1 MTTFEAIIKR
11 GSNRGFQSEQI
22 SDEELNKILDAGE
35 MAPIA
40 SKDYGKMSIS
50 VIQEPILL
58 QKIVKTISAYLEKPA
73 IDPLYHAPTFII
85 ISGKEYPPFQFG
97 NSNQIP
103 QPNLEYINA
112 GCIIE
117 NMMLAAT
124 DLNIGSV
131 CITGALYA
139 FTLEKNLLE
148 PLHLSSG
155 FRPLSGLAVGY
166 SQKPLPQR
174 RKRTRKMAISFIK

>member
-1 MTTFEAIIKR
+1 MTTFETIIKR
-11 GSNRGFQSEQI
+11 GSNRGFQPEQI

-40 SKDYGKMSIS
+40 SKDYGKMSIT
-50 VIQEPILL
+50 VVQESILL
-58 QKIVKTISAYLEKPA
+58 KKIGKTISSYLEKSA
-73 IDPLYHAPTFII
+73 INPLYHAPTFII

-103 QPNLEYINA
+103 QLNLEYINA

-117 NMMLAAT
+117 NMTLAAT
-124 DLNIGSV
+124 DLNLGSV

-148 PLHLSSG
+148 ALHLPDG

-166 SQKPLPQR
+166 PQKPLPQR
-174 RKRTRKMAISFIK
+174 RKRTRKIAISFIK